1 MKTQLQNTFKQ
12 DDRRK
17 DCVEFNNPN
26 IWMRTS
32 IEHPK
37 NELAGDRASGIAL
50 IVALA
55 IVLGLLSY
63 IVRQYPKAYPPQSI
77 TLDK

>member
-26 IWMRTS
+26 IWMRTA
-32 IEHPK
+32 IERPE

-50 IVALA
+50 IVALIIVA
-55 IVLGLLSY
+55 ISLSY
-63 IVRQYPKAYPPQSI
+63 VVKYYPKAYPGQSVSVN
-77 TLDK
+77 K